1 MAEALEIRHA
11 NLQAENAKS
20 KAKPDEK
27 TEAGS
32 GLAEPYEQFPDLDI
46 MITLQTFVSECV
58 RSMLSS
64 LYEVIS
70 KIENEF
76 KTSHDTEDEL
86 MRDTSIR
93 EKPNERNCQHFSN
106 RETLKAWIKKLYSDE
121 DGNIYIV
128 GPVGERPIHC
138 CVFAIAKH
146 RARQGEASQMEKYIA
161 DGILDGIKEYEKSEN
176 RGNISRL
183 YEEYGKDYC
192 AAVGCFLWDNS
203 RETGKPLPDLKG
215 LLPSSD
221 LDYEPA
227 SVKVEDLWQFLPYI
241 RQVIMWLRN
250 HEKGNLETTSLGMYE
265 GETPHFALIACCH
278 VEAVK
283 WFISVE
289 EEEIKKS
296 SPQMKRC
303 GLLLKARF
311 IIDSILS

>member
-1 MAEALEIRHA
+1 MAEATTVKAKHA
-11 NLQAENAKS
+11 KLQAEYAKT
-20 KAKPDEK
+20 K
-27 TEAGS
+27 
-32 GLAEPYEQFPDLDI
+32 AEPGDKFPNLNK
-46 MITLQTFVSECV
+46 TLQKFVSKCV
-58 RSMLSS
+58 RSMLSE
-64 LYEVIS
+64 LYEMIA
-70 KIENEF
+70 KI
-76 KTSHDTEDEL
+76 EDEL
-86 MRDTSIR
+86 MCVTSIADQPY
-93 EKPNERNCQHFSN
+93 EN
-106 RETLKAWIKKLYSDE
+106 REIIKTWVKTLYSDE
-121 DGNIYIV
+121 AGNVYIV

-146 RARQGEASQMEKYIA
+146 RARQGEASERSEKEKYIA
-161 DGILDGIKEYEKSEN
+161 DGILDGIKEYEQEREKNKN
-176 RGNISRL
+176 RSRL
-183 YEEYGKDYC
+183 YEEYGRDYC

-303 GLLLKARF
+303 GLLLKAQF